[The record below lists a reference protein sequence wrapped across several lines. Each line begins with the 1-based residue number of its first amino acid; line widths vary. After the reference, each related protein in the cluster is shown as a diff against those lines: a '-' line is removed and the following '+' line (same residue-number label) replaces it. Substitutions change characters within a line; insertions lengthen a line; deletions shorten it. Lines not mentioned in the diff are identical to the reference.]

1 MENKIEKKFI
11 SANRLYL
18 DSLKLAKKINDAG
31 FVPDVLIALWRG
43 GTPVGIVVHEYF
55 RYLGKDIK
63 FHKALRTESYR
74 NIDSAKEVKVEAFQ
88 DLLEQLNDN
97 DNLLIVDDI
106 FDTGK
111 TISALFERFNK
122 LDKKLNVKIAT
133 VYYKPKRNLTNIKP
147 DFYLKKTD
155 AWVVFPHELE
165 GLTKEEIKEKN
176 QKEYELLFD

>member
-1 MENKIEKKFI
+1 MKKKFI
-11 SANRLYL
+11 SANKLYL
-18 DSLKLAKKINDAG
+18 DSLKLAKKVADSG
-31 FVPDVLIALWRG
+31 FVPNVLIALWRG
-43 GTPVGIVVHEYF
+43 GTPVGIVIHEYF
-55 RYLGKDIK
+55 RYLGKDIR
-63 FHKALRTESYR
+63 FHKAIRTESYSG
-74 NIDSAKEVKVEAFQ
+74 IDSRKEVKVEAFQ
-88 DLLEQLNDN
+88 DLLDQLNDN

-122 LDKKLNVKIAT
+122 LEKKPNIKIAT

-165 GLTKEEIKEKN
+165 GLTQEEIKMKN
-176 QKEYELLFD
+176 KKEYKLLFENK